1 MIARAQS
8 KEPLVTAASPATRS
22 PFAEPTHRV
31 GGGWI
36 ALFATAWLGI
46 WMAQLTPIQL
56 LLPGQVEKVVAGH
69 WTITKALGLPAANI
83 PTPTGPH
90 WADSIIAFGI
100 ISAIAGACALVTYPL
115 TGALS
120 DRTSG
125 RFGRRRPWIL
135 LGVVVFALSLIA
147 LGLQTS
153 IVGVGVFWSLSIIGF
168 CIASAATTATIS
180 DQVPVNQRGFASAW
194 ISAPQAIGTILG
206 LALVIALGLSVFVG
220 YTTVGVLLLV
230 LAVPFVGTVPDQPI
244 RKDQRPSGGFLT
256 ILEGFWINPIKHP
269 DFGWTLLGR
278 ILVNLG
284 NALGTTLLLY
294 FLQFGLQQ
302 SSADAQTGLLTLT
315 AVYLVFFVAAALIFG
330 RMSDRIGR
338 RKVFVYIAAYLQAIA
353 ALILAFVPNYTVAIF
368 AAGLLGIGY
377 GCYMSVDQALA
388 TQVLPD
394 AHSRGKD
401 LGVMN
406 IATAVPQAVGPLL
419 GALIILFFAHL
430 ATAGATV
437 VTTAITQTGESAGF
451 AGLFVASGALAIL
464 GGVAMIP
471 IKSVK

>member
-1 MIARAQS
+1 
-8 KEPLVTAASPATRS
+8 VTTATPATRS
-22 PFAEPTHRV
+22 PFAEPTRRV

-56 LLPGQVEKVVAGH
+56 LLPQQVEDVVKGH
-69 WTITKALGLPAANI
+69 LWTDNVL
-83 PTPTGPH
+83 
-90 WADSIIAFGI
+90 AFGI
-100 ISAIAGACALVTYPL
+100 ISGIAGFFALITFPL

-120 DRTSG
+120 DRTTS

-135 LGVVVFALSLIA
+135 AGVIVFAVSLVALSV
-147 LGLQTS
+147 QTN
-153 IVGVGVFWSLSIIGF
+153 IVGVGIFWSTSIIGF
-168 CIASAATTATIS
+168 CIASAATTATLS
-180 DQVPVNQRGFASAW
+180 DQVPVNQRGFVSGW

-206 LALVIALGLSVFVG
+206 LLLVISIW
-220 YTTVGVLLLV
+220 TTVAAQQAFGYPLVAVLLIV
-230 LAVPFVGTVPDQPI
+230 LSLPFIATLPDQQI
-244 RKDQRPSGGFLT
+244 RKDQRPRGGLGT
-256 ILEGFWINPIKHP
+256 ILQGFWINPVKHP

-294 FLQFGLQQ
+294 FLQYGLHE
-302 SSADAQTGLLTLT
+302 SATDAQNNLLVLT
-315 AVYLVFFVAAALIFG
+315 AVYLFFFVIAALVCG
-330 RMSDRIGR
+330 RISDRIGR
-338 RKVFVYIAAYLQAIA
+338 RKVFVYISAWMQAIA
-353 ALILAFVPNYTVAIF
+353 ALILAFVPVLGVAF
-368 AAGLLGIGY
+368 VAAGLLGLGY
-377 GCYMSVDQALA
+377 GCYMAVDQALA

-401 LGVMN
+401 LGIMN

-419 GALIILFFAHL
+419 GALVVLAFASL
-430 ATAGATV
+430 ATAGASATAAI
-437 VTTAITQTGESAGF
+437 TTAGESAGF
-451 AGLFVASGALAIL
+451 AGLFIASGVLAIL

>member
-1 MIARAQS
+1 
-8 KEPLVTAASPATRS
+8 VTRS
-22 PFAEPTHRV
+22 PFAEPTRRV

-56 LLPGQVEKVVAGH
+56 LLPTQVQEVVGNH
-69 WTITKALGLPAANI
+69 WSIAKAFSVSVASI
-83 PTPTGPH
+83 PNVSESH
-90 WADSIIAFGI
+90 WISAVLAFGI
-100 ISAIAGACALVTYPL
+100 ISGIAGACALITYPL

-120 DRTSG
+120 DRTTS
-125 RFGRRRPWIL
+125 RYGRRRPWIL
-135 LGVVVFALSLIA
+135 AGVIVFAVSLIV
-147 LGLQTS
+147 LGTQTT
-153 IVGVGVFWSLSIIGF
+153 IVGVGIFWSTTIIGF

-194 ISAPQAIGTILG
+194 ISAPQAIGTLLG

-220 YTTVGVLLLV
+220 YLVVGILV
-230 LAVPFVGTVPDQPI
+230 LILAIPFVLTLPDQSI
-244 RKDQRPSGGFLT
+244 RKDQRPRASLLGL
-256 ILEGFWINPIKHP
+256 LQGFWINPVKHP

-294 FLQFGLQQ
+294 FLEFGLGLK
-302 SSADAQTGLLTLT
+302 SSDANNGLLLLT
-315 AVYLVFFVAAALIFG
+315 SVYLVFFVIAALVLG
-330 RMSDRIGR
+330 RVSDRIGR
-338 RKVFVYIAAYLQAIA
+338 RKVFVYIAAYVQALA
-353 ALILAFVPNYTVAIF
+353 ALTLAFVPIFPVAVI

-401 LGVMN
+401 LGIMN

-419 GALIILFFAHL
+419 GALVVLMFASL
-430 ATAGATV
+430 ATMGAASSTA
-437 VTTAITQTGESAGF
+437 VTKVGEQAGF
-451 AGLFVASGALAIL
+451 TGLFIASAALAIL

>member
-1 MIARAQS
+1 
-8 KEPLVTAASPATRS
+8 VTTATPVTRS
-22 PFAEPTHRV
+22 PFSEPTRRV

-56 LLPGQVEKVVAGH
+56 LLPQQVEDVVHGH
-69 WTITKALGLPAANI
+69 LWTDNVL
-83 PTPTGPH
+83 
-90 WADSIIAFGI
+90 AFGI
-100 ISAIAGACALVTYPL
+100 ISGIAGFFALITFPL

-120 DRTSG
+120 DRTTS
-125 RFGRRRPWIL
+125 RFGRRRPWIFA
-135 LGVVVFALSLIA
+135 GVLVFAVSLVILSV
-147 LGLQTS
+147 QTN
-153 IVGVGVFWSLSIIGF
+153 IVGVGIFWSTSIIGF
-168 CIASAATTATIS
+168 CIASAATTATLS
-180 DQVPVNQRGFASAW
+180 DQVPVGQRGFVSGW

-206 LALVIALGLSVFVG
+206 ILLV
-220 YTTVGVLLLV
+220 TTVWASTAAEQAFGYPLVAILLIVLSI
-230 LAVPFVGTVPDQPI
+230 PFIATLPDQVI
-244 RKDQRPSGGFLT
+244 RKDQRPRGGFLT
-256 ILEGFWINPIKHP
+256 ILQGFWINPVKHP

-294 FLQFGLQQ
+294 FLQFDLLHDDKHAQN
-302 SSADAQTGLLTLT
+302 DAKNDLLVLT
-315 AVYLVFFVAAALIFG
+315 AIYLVFFVLAALICG
-330 RMSDRIGR
+330 RISDRIGR

-353 ALILAFVPNYTVAIF
+353 ALMLTFVPDLNIAFV
-368 AAGLLGIGY
+368 AAGLLGLGY
-377 GCYMSVDQALA
+377 GCYMAVDQALA

-401 LGVMN
+401 LGIMN

-419 GALIILFFAHL
+419 GALVVLLFANL
-430 ATAGATV
+430 ATAGAASSA
-437 VTTAITQTGESAGF
+437 AITKTGEQAGF
-451 AGLFVASGALAIL
+451 AGLFVASGVLAIL